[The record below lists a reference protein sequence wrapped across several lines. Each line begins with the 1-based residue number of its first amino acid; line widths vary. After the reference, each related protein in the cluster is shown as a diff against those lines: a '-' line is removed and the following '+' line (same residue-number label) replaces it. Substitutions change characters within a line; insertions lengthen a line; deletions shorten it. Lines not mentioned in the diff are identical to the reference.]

1 MQTHLKK
8 PPKMLLVV
16 DEEILEELATWVCFE
31 LTSFEEN
38 PDDFGDFTPEEQ
50 IEAKFWF
57 MHKHQIMKRLASSL
71 DSLLTQLGKK
81 RVRDR

>member
-16 DEEILEELATWVCFE
+16 DEEILDEIAAWCSYE

-38 PDDFGDFTPEEQ
+38 LDDFKEYTPEEQ
-50 IEAKFWF
+50 IQAKFWF
-57 MHKHQIMKRLASSL
+57 MHKHAIMKRLASSL
-71 DSLLTQLGKK
+71 DSLLEQTGRKK
-81 RVRDR
+81 VRER